1 MNALLSS
8 PTSSGSGRLAEP
20 LPERLRQAVWRGC
33 ELAQG
38 PSDCLCSGFAAL
50 DAQLPGGGWPRRMLS
65 ELLLDSAGSSEW
77 RLLGPAL
84 GPLLG
89 GRVDGLMN
97 RPGGGPRRRAGPER
111 ARRPAAARPSAPPRQ
126 LLLINPPFPP
136 HLPGLLAHGIR
147 PEQLVWLD
155 TADARQALWV
165 SEQAI
170 KAGSAAA
177 LLAWLP
183 DARPE
188 QIRRLQTA
196 ALGSPAPVF
205 VLRPAAAAGQSS
217 AAPLRLL
224 LRPGP
229 GSQLQIALLKRRGPA
244 HAGLIV
250 LDAPPPGLPA
260 LLPPQRLLRSS
271 SLPTAPVHAD
281 EARPP
286 ALARAAAALQP

>member
-1 MNALLSS
+1 MNALPSS
-8 PTSSGSGRLAEP
+8 PASCGAGQMTKP
-20 LPERLRQAVWRGC
+20 LPEHLRQTLWRGC

-38 PSDCLCSGFAAL
+38 PGDCLSSGFAAL

-84 GPLLG
+84 GALLG
-89 GRVDGLMN
+89 DRAD
-97 RPGGGPRRRAGPER
+97 RPGGEPLRRTGPER
-111 ARRPAAARPSAPPRQ
+111 VRRPAAARPPAPRQ
-126 LLLINPPFPP
+126 GQPLRLLLINPPFPP

-229 GSQLQIALLKRRGPA
+229 GSQLQIELLKRRGPA

-271 SLPTAPVHAD
+271 SLPTAPVHDD